1 MLDLHHAQR
10 CLLQAVQL
18 AGHELPAARTSN
30 ILSIH
35 SFSPTDWLEAMYARR
50 DDSVLAPI
58 GSRSA
63 AQGPRGWV

>member
-1 MLDLHHAQR
+1 MLDLHHVQQ
-10 CLLQAVQL
+10 CFLQAVQL
-18 AGHELPAARTSN
+18 AGHRLPAARTS
-30 ILSIH
+30 
-35 SFSPTDWLEAMYARR
+35 SFSSTDWLEAMHASR